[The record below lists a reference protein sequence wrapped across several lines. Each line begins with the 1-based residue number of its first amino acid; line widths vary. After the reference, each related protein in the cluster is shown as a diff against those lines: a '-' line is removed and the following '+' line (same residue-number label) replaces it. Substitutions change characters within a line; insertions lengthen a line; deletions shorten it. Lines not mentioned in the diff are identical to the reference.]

1 MLNEDIENTGSEEV
15 ETFYR
20 EVFRKILPN
29 ASHSSAAW
37 FGSKENYEAWHSPFN
52 FLKDSIYEYK
62 GNHDFIHFTTPIG
75 LASILHSGFLR
86 MSEFGNLQDRQEII
100 YASQVFDGIPEIDL
114 KKEVL
119 DSSKKLVFCLSMS
132 EYNENTLTNPFMWE
146 AYSLKGHGACIRY
159 RLTKP
164 NPRQFLIGKLQY
176 GQGELKIIQELKDH
190 VLTYLKRGKSLPRN
204 FTNLLLALF
213 SFHKAER
220 FRIENEVRMFLNLDD
235 MVGPNLKLET
245 LYQDVNGSN
254 QVKYFNKLFLKNRH
268 ELEKL
273 CKKAN
278 IPFSAILDIFPQIEI
293 TEIILGFSN
302 SIESLHDKVK
312 FLNALKKKYKYE
324 FSIKYLSPELEII
337 DL

>member
-1 MLNEDIENTGSEEV
+1 MLNEDIENTGSEEL

-29 ASHSSAAW
+29 ASHSSAEW
-37 FGSKENYEAWHSPFN
+37 FGSKENYEAWHSSFN

-86 MSEFGNLQDRQEII
+86 MSEFGNLQDKQEII

-119 DSSKKLVFCLSMS
+119 ETAKKLVFCLSMS

-146 AYSLKGHGACIRY
+146 AYSSKGHGACIRY
-159 RLTKP
+159 HLTKP

-190 VLTYLKRGKSLPRN
+190 VLTYLKMGKPLPRN

-220 FRIENEVRMFLNLDD
+220 FRIENEVRMFLNLDG
-235 MVGPNLKLET
+235 MIPNLKLET

-254 QVKYFNKLFLKNRH
+254 EVKYFNKLFLKNRH
-268 ELEKL
+268 ELKEISD
-273 CKKAN
+273 KAGL
-278 IPFSAILDIFPQIEI
+278 PFITMLDAFPQIEI
-293 TEIILGFSN
+293 TEIILGYSN
-302 SIESLHDKVK
+302 SLESVFEKVE
-312 FLNALKKKYKYE
+312 FLNDLKKKHKYQ
-324 FSIKYLSPELEII
+324 FDIKYLTPELEII
-337 DL
+337 NL